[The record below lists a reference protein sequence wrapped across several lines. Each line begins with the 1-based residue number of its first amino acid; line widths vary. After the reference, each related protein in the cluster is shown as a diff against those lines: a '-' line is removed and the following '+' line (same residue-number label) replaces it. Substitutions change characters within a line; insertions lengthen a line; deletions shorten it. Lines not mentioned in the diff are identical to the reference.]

1 MSIRIKAV
9 IRIVIIILSFTP
21 KDLFAQF
28 IIDHA
33 REEFNRRALEQ
44 FSRDVQFEKSKSR
57 FEYSNNSPTNT
68 LTYSIV
74 LKDKKKYWSR
84 LYTDSI
90 FNAKSNQ
97 LRQEAIDKGYD
108 TLIINIYYKR
118 DYWYQ
123 KYVISPVKP

>member
-1 MSIRIKAV
+1 MNTKIMLLIRIL
-9 IRIVIIILSFTP
+9 IIILSFTP

-28 IIDHA
+28 IINRDS
-33 REEFNRRALEQ
+33 EEFNRRALQ
-44 FSRDVQFEKSKSR
+44 QLSREVEFEKSKGR
-57 FEYSNNSPTNT
+57 FEYSNNSHTNT

-97 LRQEAIDKGYD
+97 LRHEAIDKGYD

-118 DYWYQ
+118 DFWYQ